1 LVREEFHFLEDGV
14 RAHPGEFV
22 HALNRAEGAVAVEED
37 PTVAVACAVHG
48 GPLSPVD
55 RPRNPGL
62 GGGPHMRYEPFP
74 ATFFSENR
82 ARLAARLPK
91 DAIAILHAHDVLTLS
106 ADGTLP
112 YRQDSD
118 FFYLT
123 GIEQEESVLILDP
136 GAAAPEDRERLFLRE
151 TSDLIRIWEGDR
163 LNREQATE
171 RSGIARVDWTKDFRT
186 GPASPDAP
194 GEDGVPKRQRT
205 SAFRSGADQPGR
217 SLPQSPSGM
226 APTASIRAPRASPP
240 RFARDQSHAGTRRH
254 PRGLPDHRGRL
265 RTGPQV
271 CPPGVTEFA
280 IEAEFLHEFLRQRS
294 RGFAYTPIIASG
306 ANACVLHYIENN
318 AVCQNGDLLLLDVAA
333 EYARYHADL
342 TRTIPVNGRFTPRQR
357 AVYEAVLRVMR
368 CCITDLLRPGIDL
381 KKDYQPAVGRIVERE
396 LLGLGLLDPAKVAE
410 ERAKDGTP
418 EEVKEE
424 KRLYR
429 KYFMHGT
436 SHSLGLDVHD
446 VQGRDRLVKEGM
458 VYTVE
463 PGIYIREEGIGVR
476 LETEVIVR
484 AAGNEDLMADV
495 PIEVEE
501 VEALMAAR

>member
-1 LVREEFHFLEDGV
+1 
-14 RAHPGEFV
+14 
-22 HALNRAEGAVAVEED
+22 
-37 PTVAVACAVHG
+37 
-48 GPLSPVD
+48 
-55 RPRNPGL
+55 
-62 GGGPHMRYEPFP
+62 MRYEPFP
-74 ATFFSENR
+74 STFFSENR

-91 DAIAILHAHDVLTLS
+91 DAIAILHSHDVLTTS
-106 ADGTLP
+106 ADGSLP

-123 GIEQEESVLILDP
+123 GIEQEESVLILNP
-136 GAAAPEDRERLFLRE
+136 GASAPEDRERLFLRE
-151 TSDLIRIWEGDR
+151 TSDLIRVWEGDR

-171 RSGIARVDWTKDFRT
+171 RSGVSRVDWTQDFEPALRRLMRRT
-186 GPASPDAP
+186 KSVFLNANEHP
-194 GEDGVPKRQRT
+194 
-205 SAFRSGADQPGR
+205 RSGAEMIGR
-217 SLPQSPSGM
+217 DDRFRERVQEWHPQHRYERL
-226 APTASIRAPRASPP
+226 APYL
-240 RFARDQSHAGTRRH
+240 HALREVKTEPELAATREACRI
-254 PRGLPDHRGRL
+254 
-265 RTGPQV
+265 TGDGFRRILGFV
-271 CPPGVTEFA
+271 RPGVTEFA

-333 EYARYHADL
+333 EYARYNADL

-368 CCITDLLRPGIDL
+368 FCITDLLRPSIDL

-396 LLGLGLLDPAKVAE
+396 LLGLGLLDPEKVAE
-410 ERAKDGTP
+410 ERVKDGTP

-446 VQGRDRLVKEGM
+446 VQGRDRRVKEGM
-458 VYTVE
+458 VFTVE

-484 AAGNEDLMADV
+484 VAGNEDLMEDV

-501 VEALMAAR
+501 IEALMAAR